1 MGPKSVVMGTIARDE
16 GAYMATTIQI
26 EQGGLTLPLELRNVG
41 LVDDAGTQHIECQM
55 TGGFIVDLHKSGLLT
70 LTGNIR
76 PAHQP
81 GIKLKGKTRTKVEK
95 WTRELLAN
103 DAIIGN
109 ISMRLDPS
117 KSEYELWYDE
127 ETGEDCLTVTEGV
140 LDCAVDSLSRI
151 KAILGAA
158 DNPLGSFDLSTR
170 FQVRVWLLE
179 DAGAA
184 KVATIYNTRG
194 DKVNDSTAKFAYS
207 ETKEQEIARNLVN
220 RSEHL
225 GQDNVEVLSNSVSA
239 SSHKLTAFNTISSAI
254 ESSWRGGPVTAADVA
269 AQSEWLITAWNS
281 LVASRPEFGK
291 ISTPARQEQRK
302 KTIASSAVA
311 IYGIIGAMS
320 TMYTNKLDPD
330 VAFAKIA
337 PRDGNDLFDW
347 NNPIWKDAGV
357 VVNSGDTGKLT
368 TRNSFQARRAAIRV
382 LHEQMGLAPDADTE

>member
-1 MGPKSVVMGTIARDE
+1 MT
-16 GAYMATTIQI
+16 TTIQI
-26 EQGGLTLPLELRNVG
+26 EAGGLTLPLEVRNVG
-41 LVDDAGTQHIECQM
+41 LVDDAGAQHVECQM
-55 TGGFIVDLHKSGLLT
+55 TGGFLVDLHRSGLLT

-76 PAHQP
+76 PAHQE
-81 GIKLKGKTRTKVEK
+81 GMKLKGKTRTKVEK

-103 DAIIGN
+103 NAIIGN
-109 ISMRLDPS
+109 ISVRLDPS
-117 KSEYELWYDE
+117 KSAYELWYDE
-127 ETGEDCLTVTEGV
+127 ETGEDCLTITEGV

-151 KAILGAA
+151 KAILAAA
-158 DNPLGSFDLSTR
+158 DNPLASFDLSTR

-179 DAGAA
+179 DADAA

-254 ESSWRGGPVTAADVA
+254 ETSWKGGPVTAADVA
-269 AQSEWLITAWNS
+269 AQSEWLISAWNS
-281 LVASRPEFGK
+281 LVSSRPEFGK

-302 KTIASSAVA
+302 KSIASSAIA
-311 IYGIIGAMS
+311 IYGLFGAMS
-320 TMYTNKLDPD
+320 SMYTDKQDPN

-337 PRDGNDLFDW
+337 PRDGEDLFAWD
-347 NNPIWKDAGV
+347 NPIWKDAGV
-357 VVNSGDTGKLT
+357 VVISGDSGKLT

-382 LHEQMGLAPDADTE
+382 LREQMGLGADPESE